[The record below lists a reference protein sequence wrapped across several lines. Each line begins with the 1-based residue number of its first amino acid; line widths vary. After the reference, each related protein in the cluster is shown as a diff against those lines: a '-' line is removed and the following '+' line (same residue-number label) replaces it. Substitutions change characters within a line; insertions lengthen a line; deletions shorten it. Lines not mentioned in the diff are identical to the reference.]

1 MSVSDPHYIHPAR
14 DFLIRAFACD
24 LTWVECALVCA
35 GIFTASAIG
44 AAGGIFGL

>member
-14 DFLIRAFACD
+14 DFLVRAFACE

-44 AAGGIFGL
+44 AAGGIFAI